1 MTTLFYKAVIL
12 HGEIWRWSLLG
23 LKGLNHF
30 RVVIVF
36 VVDTDA
42 PPVIVKEETEAGEF
56 VAEINKLRAH
66 GGGDCPEYTFKGML
80 EALYQDPAWGSPMYV
95 FTDAG
100 PKDATEYDIE
110 EVKALASA
118 DEYGVTINFFTTGRI
133 PVETVLWVR
142 HTFLSRDEPKGILC
156 EKLIGCYP
164 NLIALLTVLF
174 TSNV

>member
-1 MTTLFYKAVIL
+1 MNGHIIGFRRPTKKLEPPYKTPSNTLAV
-12 HGEIWRWSLLG
+12 
-23 LKGLNHF
+23 KGLNHF
-30 RVVIVF
+30 FVVVVF
-36 VVDTDA
+36 VVNTDA

-133 PVETVLWVR
+133 LASYGDGLMGSSHAP
-142 HTFLSRDEPKGILC
+142 
-156 EKLIGCYP
+156 
-164 NLIALLTVLF
+164 AA
-174 TSNV
+174 

>member
-1 MTTLFYKAVIL
+1 MNGHIIGFRPQTQKLEPPYKTPSNTLAVK
-12 HGEIWRWSLLG
+12 R
-23 LKGLNHF
+23 LNHF
-30 RVVIVF
+30 VVVVVF

-133 PVETVLWVR
+133 LACYGD
-142 HTFLSRDEPKGILC
+142 F
-156 EKLIGCYP
+156 LIGSSHVP
-164 NLIALLTVLF
+164 VA
-174 TSNV
+174 

>member
-1 MTTLFYKAVIL
+1 MSTGRELSFEWPHHRISSTDSQVRVTLQNSIK
-12 HGEIWRWSLLG
+12 HSGSE
-23 LKGLNHF
+23 
-30 RVVIVF
+30 RVKPFFVVVVF

-133 PVETVLWVR
+133 ASCRDALMGSSHVPV
-142 HTFLSRDEPKGILC
+142 
-156 EKLIGCYP
+156 
-164 NLIALLTVLF
+164 A
-174 TSNV
+174 

>member
-1 MTTLFYKAVIL
+1 MNGNIIGFRPQTQKLGPPYKTPSNTLAV
-12 HGEIWRWSLLG
+12 
-23 LKGLNHF
+23 KGLNHF
-30 RVVIVF
+30 FVIVVF
-36 VVDTDA
+36 VVNTDA

-133 PVETVLWVR
+133 ASCRDGLMGWSHVLV
-142 HTFLSRDEPKGILC
+142 
-156 EKLIGCYP
+156 
-164 NLIALLTVLF
+164 A
-174 TSNV
+174 